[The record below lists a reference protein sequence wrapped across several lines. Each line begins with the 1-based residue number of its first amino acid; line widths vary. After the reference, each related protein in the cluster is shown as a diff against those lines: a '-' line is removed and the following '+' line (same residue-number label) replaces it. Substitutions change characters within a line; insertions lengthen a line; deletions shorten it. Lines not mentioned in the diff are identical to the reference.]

1 MRLIDADALIQKL
14 YEMKAKEEQYIGL
27 ENDVSVTI
35 GSIGFEVMNM
45 PTAYDVD
52 KVVDE
57 LKEMKTIDGSMKTK
71 LCIKFDEMTV
81 NRAIEI
87 VKQGVKE

>member
-1 MRLIDADALIQKL
+1 MRLIDADELIN
-14 YEMKAKEEQYIGL
+14 EMKNDDAFDSYELKMIL
-27 ENDVSVTI
+27 ENIENS
-35 GSIGFEVMNM
+35 

-52 KVVDE
+52 KVVE
-57 LKEMKTIDGSMKTK
+57 NLEEMKSINGSMKTK

-87 VKQGVKE
+87 VKQGVKEQK